1 MLQNIEMAKKL
12 DNDLLDIPEFL
23 KNQINDNEKQT
34 KQIPLPEIK
43 EEPKFKPVSEPEPE
57 PKKQKPKVDIQ
68 ERMQRQTQDY
78 IIDIR
83 DINYATF
90 DNELHELS
98 IQTIYDYCKDCDIPG
113 AYCSRLIDDIEDFNK
128 EYKQILHIRLI
139 PKKERTEDEKEIEEG
154 YDCYSNK
161 EMKRMIDIQ
170 DKAVS
175 QIQRWAKLKQSQ
187 RKARRPRAISVER
200 MIKKLQY
207 KDEDERYKLT
217 SIDPILIPKCK
228 MLWLFNIKTRKLSQY
243 NAMGP
248 NGIIIKGTTLKDYDN
263 QSSVSKTVRK
273 PETILPKLLT
283 TDGKIAMRNIWES
296 IKTTETKGNGRIN
309 VDTILLKV
317 LK

>member
-207 KDEDERYKLT
+207 KEEDEKYKLT

-248 NGIIIKGTTLKDYDN
+248 NG
-263 QSSVSKTVRK
+263 
-273 PETILPKLLT
+273 
-283 TDGKIAMRNIWES
+283 
-296 IKTTETKGNGRIN
+296 
-309 VDTILLKV
+309 
-317 LK
+317 

>member
-1 MLQNIEMAKKL
+1 MIDDK
-12 DNDLLDIPEFL
+12 DLLDIPEFL
-23 KNQINDNEKQT
+23 KRLSDTDKKPTDVKIVKEKV
-34 KQIPLPEIK
+34 KPKIEFSVEPEIK
-43 EEPKFKPVSEPEPE
+43 KEEEKKPK
-57 PKKQKPKVDIQ
+57 KPKVDIQ
-68 ERMQRQTQDY
+68 ARMQSQTQDY

-98 IQTIYDYCKDCDIPG
+98 IQNIYDYCKDCDIPG

-154 YDCYSNK
+154 YDSYSNK
-161 EMKRMIDIQ
+161 EMKQMIDIQ
-170 DKAVS
+170 DKAVA
-175 QIQRWAKLKQSQ
+175 QIQRWAKIKQGE
-187 RKARRPRAISVER
+187 RKARKPRAISVER

-207 KDEDERYKLT
+207 KKEDDKFKIQ
-217 SIDPILIPKCK
+217 SIDPILIPRCQI
-228 MLWLFNIKTRKLSQY
+228 LWVFNTKIRKLTQY

-248 NGIIIKGTTLKDYDN
+248 NGIIIKGTSLKDYDPDI
-263 QSSVSKTVRK
+263 SVSKTVRK

-283 TDGKIAMRNIWES
+283 TDGKIAMRNIWSS
-296 IKTTETKGNGRIN
+296 INTTETKANGRIN
-309 VDTILLKV
+309 IDTILFKV